1 VRLVPLSDVDDKPA
15 APAATGGGAH
25 RRARALPWSRDA
37 WLVLAERMV
46 GDWAATLRAAL
57 LLALS
62 VASVIMV
69 IGLLFG
75 LGAAL
80 ATTFI
85 SLLIFL
91 VGRRRDS
98 VRR

>member
-1 VRLVPLSDVDDKPA
+1 MRLVPLSDVDDKPA